1 MRRRYIAYLS
11 LASILSVFVLAGLWE
26 FWMEPLLLG
35 MEDQERN
42 AEKLEFVITATAFAA
57 LAVIVPAAIS
67 VRLIG
72 AQERAHE
79 GLLAAMGQAELANEA
94 KSRFLANMSHELR
107 TPLNAI
113 IGFSDIIGS
122 QLFGPVENEKYREYV
137 RDINDSAY
145 LLLDLVNDVLD
156 LSKAEAGKLELQE
169 AEFDLREIILSCQ
182 RLMRQRADLGEIRL
196 ESEIIAPVTRLRG
209 DARKVQQILLN
220 LLSNAVKFTAPGG
233 RVWVEVRHD
242 PARGLIVAVHD
253 DGTGIPGHE
262 LAKIFEPFAQVDNSL
277 TRSYHGT
284 GLGLPLARAM
294 AELHGGSLVL
304 HSIEGVGTRATVTFP
319 QDRVIHRTYR
329 AA

>member
-1 MRRRYIAYLS
+1 MQRRYVAYLW
-11 LASILSVFVLAGLWE
+11 LASVLGVVVLAGLWE
-26 FWMEPLLLG
+26 FWLEPLLPG
-35 MEDQERN
+35 PEDQEGG
-42 AEKLEFVITATAFAA
+42 AEKLEFVITAAVFAA
-57 LAVIVPAAIS
+57 LAIIVPAAFS

-72 AQERAHE
+72 IQERAHE
-79 GLLAAMGQAELANEA
+79 ELLAAMGQAALANEA

-113 IGFSDIIGS
+113 IGFSDIMGS

-169 AEFDLREIILSCQ
+169 GEVDLREIILSCL
-182 RLMRQRADLGEIRL
+182 RLMRQGAELGEIRL
-196 ESEIIAPVTRLRG
+196 ESEIVAPVTALRG
-209 DARKVQQILLN
+209 DARKVKQILLN

-233 RVWVEVRHD
+233 CVSVEVRHD
-242 PARGLIVAVHD
+242 PARGLIVAVRD
-253 DGTGIPGHE
+253 DGAGIPGHE

-277 TRSYHGT
+277 TRNYHGT

-319 QDRVIHRTYR
+319 QDRVIQRAYR